1 MLACA
6 RRAAA
11 AATHALRA
19 RFFAQP
25 LTLGAGRAARVK
37 RGADMAARRAMRAPR
52 RKPIY
57 P

>member
-25 LTLGAGRAARVK
+25 LAPGAGRAARVS
-37 RGADMAARRAMRAPR
+37 RGAEVAARRGAGAPR
-52 RKPIY
+52 RKPFY